1 MSESQAYSFTPSLA
15 ESELT
20 DNPFELFSHWYGEAL
35 AQDRDANA
43 MALATVDESGAPDVR
58 MVLMRG
64 LEHGAAYLGREA
76 VVFYTNYQSDKAR
89 ALATNPRC
97 AALFYW
103 GKLEGHPQATAF
115 GARQVRISGRAER
128 VEAALSDAYFAG
140 RPRLSQL
147 GAWASPQSR
156 PIASRNELFV
166 NVAEAVKRFGEGP
179 IPRPPHWGGYRIVA
193 DKVELW
199 RSHEGRLH
207 DRFVYRRTPDGW
219 SLTRLAP

>member
-1 MSESQAYSFTPSLA
+1 MSDLSLTPSLP

-20 DNPFELFSHWYGEAL
+20 ANPFELFARWYAEAL
-35 AQDRDANA
+35 TFDRDANA
-43 MALATVDESGAPDVR
+43 MALATVDEDGSPEAR

-64 LEHGAAYLGREA
+64 IESGPEHAGREA
-76 VVFYTNYQSDKAR
+76 IVFYTNYESDKAR
-89 ALATNPRC
+89 ALESNPRC

-103 GKLEGHPQATAF
+103 GKLEGHPQASPF

-128 VEAALSDAYFAG
+128 VEAAVSDAYFAE

-156 PIASRNELFV
+156 PIRSREALLAK
-166 NVAEAVKRFGEGP
+166 VAEAVQRFGQGP
-179 IPRPPHWGGYRIVA
+179 IPRPPFWGGYRIVA
-193 DKVELW
+193 DRVEVW

-207 DRFVYRRTPDGW
+207 DRFVYRRAEEGW
-219 SLTRLAP
+219 TMTRLAP

>member
-1 MSESQAYSFTPSLA
+1 MSELSLSPSLP

-20 DNPFELFSHWYGEAL
+20 PNPFTLFERWYAEAL
-35 AQDRDANA
+35 SFDRDANA
-43 MALATVDESGAPDVR
+43 MALATVDEDGSPEAR

-64 LEHGAAYLGREA
+64 IESGPAFEGREA
-76 VVFYTNYQSDKAR
+76 IVFYTNYDSDKAR
-89 ALATNPRC
+89 ALETNPRC

-115 GARQVRISGRAER
+115 GGRQVRISGRAER
-128 VEAALSDAYFAG
+128 VEAALSDAYFAE

-156 PIASRNELFV
+156 PIRSREVLLAK
-166 NVAEAVKRFGEGP
+166 VAEAVQRFGQAP
-179 IPRPPHWGGYRIVA
+179 VPRPPFWGGYRIVA
-193 DKVELW
+193 DRVEVW

-207 DRFVYRRTPDGW
+207 DRFVYRRADSSWTM
-219 SLTRLAP
+219 TRLAP